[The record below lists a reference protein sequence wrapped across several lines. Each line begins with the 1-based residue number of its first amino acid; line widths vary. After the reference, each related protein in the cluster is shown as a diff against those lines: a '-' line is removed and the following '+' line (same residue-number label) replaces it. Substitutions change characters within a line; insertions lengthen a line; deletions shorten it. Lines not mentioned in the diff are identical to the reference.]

1 MISFIKNPCKSLLC
15 CIFSSFLNL
24 CLTSFLLCCLR
35 INVVTVL
42 VLIPSCVVVIVRNG
56 ACQCLLPHSE
66 TPGLHCKNVKAVP
79 GGSAGGNPAPLMFD
93 SISGQVYL
101 LPE

>member
-1 MISFIKNPCKSLLC
+1 M
-15 CIFSSFLNL
+15 
-24 CLTSFLLCCLR
+24 
-35 INVVTVL
+35 VTVL

-66 TPGLHCKNVKAVP
+66 TPGLHYKNVETVP
-79 GGSAGGNPAPLMFD
+79 GGSAGGGGNPAPLMF
-93 SISGQVYL
+93 GQVYL